1 VITEQELEL
10 ALTLRNN
17 IKDLKILIAKVEPV
31 VVSDT
36 QNLNNGVSV
45 DNSKMQVNSHTR
57 DILIKFKDDIV
68 LAHKLRLAELEERY
82 KEIIEAPSDTLRRI
96 LEENG

>member
-1 VITEQELEL
+1 MITEQELEL